1 MTLKFSSIKNDAAFT
16 GKIRQGARVERSLS
30 RVGAE
35 KEKRLLLKC
44 KVRENYDFFDY
55 VMSVFAAHLHLV
67 LKYDIFSWRYD
78 FEASSYLGKFGACWN
93 ESRQEE
99 YLEIYLSLS

>member
-1 MTLKFSSIKNDAAFT
+1 MFFLDHLSLLQRFQSEEHLLIHRHKHEMTLKFSSIKNDAAFT

-35 KEKRLLLKC
+35 KEKRFLLKC

-67 LKYDIFSWRYD
+67 LKYDIFS
-78 FEASSYLGKFGACWN
+78 
-93 ESRQEE
+93 
-99 YLEIYLSLS
+99 